1 MTTIDDCRLVEL
13 PTIVADQGSIT
24 PVEGG
29 TTIPFEIERV
39 YYIYDVI
46 GGASRGAHAHRELQ
60 QLLVA
65 AMGGFTVTLD
75 DGVNRRDIHLNRAYQ
90 GLYIPRLIWREL
102 VDFSSGGICVALASL
117 PYDPDDYIRDYDEYL
132 SVKQAV
138 RSAGA

>member
-1 MTTIDDCRLVEL
+1 VTTIDDCRLVEL

-39 YYIYDVI
+39 YYVYDVI

-75 DGVNRRDIHLNRAYQ
+75 DGVNRRDVHLNRAYQ

>member
-1 MTTIDDCRLVEL
+1 VTTIDDCRLVEL